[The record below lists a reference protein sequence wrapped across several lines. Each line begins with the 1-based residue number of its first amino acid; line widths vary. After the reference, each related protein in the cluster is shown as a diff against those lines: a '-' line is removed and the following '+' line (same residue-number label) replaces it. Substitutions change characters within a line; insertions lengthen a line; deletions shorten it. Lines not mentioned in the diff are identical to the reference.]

1 MVFWGAI
8 FRFVVFFKQK
18 AAYEMRISDWSSDV
32 CSSDLERAF
41 SVAEAR
47 TAREAFL
54 TSSTSFV
61 LPVTQLDGKPIG
73 NGHPGILTGK
83 LRQHYLDYM
92 QSLKKSA

>member
-1 MVFWGAI
+1 ILNGI
-8 FRFVVFFKQK
+8 T
-18 AAYEMRISDWSSDV
+18 RIALLRLIRQEGYA
-32 CSSDLERAF
+32 LEERPF
-41 SVAEAR
+41 SVEEAR
-47 TAREAFL
+47 GAREAFL

-92 QSLKKSA
+92 QSLRRSA